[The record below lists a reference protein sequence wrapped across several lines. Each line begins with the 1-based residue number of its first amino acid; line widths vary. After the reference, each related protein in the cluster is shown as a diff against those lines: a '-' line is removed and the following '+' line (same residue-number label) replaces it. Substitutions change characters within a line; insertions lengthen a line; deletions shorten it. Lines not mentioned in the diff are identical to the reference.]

1 MGDFASIESSS
12 ADHLGSSFSLRMEVA
27 IPKNMVWLETGASLS
42 QWNC

>member
-12 ADHLGSSFSLRMEVA
+12 TDHLGSSFSLRMEVA
-27 IPKNMVWLETGASLS
+27 IPKSMVKETGASLS